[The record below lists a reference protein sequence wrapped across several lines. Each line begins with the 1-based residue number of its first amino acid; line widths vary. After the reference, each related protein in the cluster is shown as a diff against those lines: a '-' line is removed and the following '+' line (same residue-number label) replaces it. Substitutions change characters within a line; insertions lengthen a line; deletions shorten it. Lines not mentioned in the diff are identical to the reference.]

1 MSERNE
7 LRGRIIEPRH
17 RLTIEGGGYF
27 VTGGTLPLLTTDVIN
42 QDQYKATVACKRY
55 PGGPTFS
62 LDIIL
67 PRNEF
72 LKGNNH
78 NQIGRILKLY
88 SKLPAEAICINVP
101 FKMNE
106 KDTYAECTSQM
117 LDEYVNN
124 GSFYTIPVTSVQ
136 TYPGNRRLTMKNDM
150 VIPMKSS
157 DLLFNIVNKGRY
169 VFNDPITIPKG
180 PAFMEKSYES
190 YNAGL
195 ISMMNQL
202 LDGPIKDGSNI
213 LFNDLSPTNFLATL
227 YALETY
233 WSKTATLSKR
243 GSFTVN
249 TKFTGNPLNPI
260 MEDERLAYIRSS
272 VRSYQKVTVE
282 TIKVEV
288 KEIVMPVIGGT
299 IVMPII

>member
-1 MSERNE
+1 MQHNM
-7 LRGRIIEPRH
+7 LKGRVIEPRQ
-17 RLTIEGGGYF
+17 RLKFEGGEYF
-27 VTGGTLPLLTTDVIN
+27 VTGGTLPLLTTDVLHT
-42 QDQYKATVACKRY
+42 DQFKATVAAKRY

-62 LDIIL
+62 LDVIL
-67 PRNEF
+67 PRSEF
-72 LKGNNH
+72 LKGNPH

-88 SKLPAEAICINVP
+88 DKLPAEAICVNIP

-106 KDTYAECTSQM
+106 KDTYAECTSGM
-117 LDEYVNN
+117 LNAYIES
-124 GSFYTIPVTSVQ
+124 GSFYAIPVVSVQ
-136 TYPGNRRLTMKNDM
+136 IYSGNKRLARKGDM
-150 VIPMKSS
+150 IIPMKSS
-157 DLLFNIVNKGRY
+157 ELQFNVVNKGRY
-169 VFNDPITIPKG
+169 AYSDPISIPKG
-180 PAFMEKSYES
+180 PAFMEKGYES

-213 LFNDLSPTNFLATL
+213 LFNDLSPSNFLATL

-243 GSFTVN
+243 GSFSVN
-249 TKFTGNPLNPI
+249 TKFIGNPLNPI

-288 KEIVMPVIGGT
+288 KEVVMPVIGGT

>member
-1 MSERNE
+1 MQHN
-7 LRGRIIEPRH
+7 LLKGRVIEPRQ
-17 RLTIEGGGYF
+17 RLKFESGEYF
-27 VTGGTLPLLTTDVIN
+27 VTNGTLPLLTTDVLN
-42 QDQYKATVACKRY
+42 TDQYKATVAAKRY

-62 LDIIL
+62 LDVIL

-72 LKGNNH
+72 LKGNPH

-88 SKLPAEAICINVP
+88 DRLPAEAICINIP

-106 KDTYAECTSQM
+106 KDTYAECSSGM
-117 LDEYVNN
+117 LNSYIEN
-124 GSFYTIPVTSVQ
+124 GSFYAIPVISVQ
-136 TYPGNRRLTMKNDM
+136 INSGNKKLQMKGDM
-150 VIPMKSS
+150 IVPMKSS
-157 DLLFNIVNKGRY
+157 ELQFNVVNKGRY
-169 VFNDPITIPKG
+169 VYNDPISIPKG
-180 PAFMEKSYES
+180 PAFMEKAYES
-190 YNAGL
+190 YDAGF

-202 LDGPIKDGSNI
+202 LDGPIKDGSKV
-213 LFNDLSPTNFLATL
+213 LFNELSPTNFLATL

-233 WSKTATLSKR
+233 WSKTASLSKR
-243 GSFTVN
+243 KGFNVN
-249 TKFTGNPLNPI
+249 TKYVGSPLNPV

-288 KEIVMPVIGGT
+288 KEVVMPVVGGT